1 MSEGERLRR
10 AAVDARR
17 REASDGVMREWTG
30 CGYEARAYLDH
41 IIGEEDAPAGHKP
54 RALGTSPDPVHPLRG
69 RATSHLSD
77 PLDPYAQ
84 AGALER
90 EAARLRDELERVR
103 CDVVRMATAL
113 AETQPETARRL
124 MALLEDE

>member
-1 MSEGERLRR
+1 MTSSLHGAEGVPSPATP
-10 AAVDARR
+10 AAP
-17 REASDGVMREWTG
+17 GT
-30 CGYEARAYLDH
+30 
-41 IIGEEDAPAGHKP
+41 PAGRGDLHRTASRLSPGAGSEP